1 MWQGRCRSYNHLSS
15 LRDADKPEY
24 PQISHI
30 WRVQL
35 ADHSDM
41 GVVHYLC
48 RYSPHHHV
56 FFPGLK
62 LPKADFDH

>member
-1 MWQGRCRSYNHLSS
+1 MWQGRHRNFIHLSS

-35 ADHSDM
+35 ADYSDM
-41 GVVHYLC
+41 GVVRYLC

-56 FFPGLK
+56 FFPGLRFPPV
-62 LPKADFDH
+62 LSIN